1 MAETDFA
8 RLLSGFL
15 SRYLPGQRNLS
26 TNTIASYRD
35 AVKLFLLFCETVEKI
50 KPDRIRIGDVRPELL
65 TDYLA
70 WLERQRRC
78 GVATRNQRLAAFKS
92 FFHYVAAMEPE
103 HLLACQRI
111 LGIPMKKLARRPM
124 SFFSAEGLHRLLSQP
139 DTTTP
144 RGRRDHALLVLL
156 YDSAARVQEICDL
169 RVRDLRFERPAT
181 VMLHGKGRKTRI
193 IPITT
198 KTAAIMEVYL
208 NERRWIGQS
217 GTLDFPLFM
226 NSRKCK
232 LTRAGVA
239 HILAKY
245 VKAMA
250 LNGSSDVPAS
260 VSPHCLRQY
269 VDLGNMGSDTVF
281 LFYMRPV
288 TTSCRWNTP
297 HIICFSTTCSTTPS
311 DHRYPPIS
319 GSRKVVD
326 PNTRPPKPH
335 VSSRCP
341 LWRRPR

>member
-8 RLLSGFL
+8 RHLSGFL
-15 SRYLPGQRNLS
+15 SRYFPGQRNLS

-50 KPDRIRIGDVRPELL
+50 KPDRIRIGDLSPELL

-92 FFHYVAAMEPE
+92 FFHYVAAIEPE

-111 LGIPMKKLARRPM
+111 LGIPMKKLAPRPM

-181 VMLHGKGRKTRI
+181 VTLHGKGRKTRI

-198 KTAAIMEVYL
+198 KTAAIMEAYL
-208 NERRWIGQS
+208 KERGWIGQS

-260 VSPHCLRQY
+260 VSPHCLRHSKAVHLLRSGVPLIY
-269 VDLGNMGSDTVF
+269 IRDFLGHVS
-281 LFYMRPV
+281 V
-288 TTSCRWNTP
+288 TTTEIYVKVDAEQKRKALEGAYEVPSQEIVPEWEKDKGLVAWLSELCR
-297 HIICFSTTCSTTPS
+297 
-311 DHRYPPIS
+311 
-319 GSRKVVD
+319 
-326 PNTRPPKPH
+326 
-335 VSSRCP
+335 
-341 LWRRPR
+341 